1 MDVNSLSAYAE
12 KILKRYSKSYV
23 TDEQLLRYLEL
34 GAITQEEYDIIYA
47 TKHPVADADQSE
59 SAKE

>member
-1 MDVNSLSAYAE
+1 MDVNSLSEYAE

-34 GAITQEEYDIIYA
+34 GAITPEEYAIIYE
-47 TKHPVADADQSE
+47 TKHPSGDDAEQTTPMP
-59 SAKE
+59 